1 MFVTK
6 LLNKFFKKDARQN
19 KATKTPNDDLFR
31 GQIQKGID
39 IQVPNKLIDQT
50 PKFIR
55 HEDPQPIT
63 FSKTQNKSRKQSK
76 SNYLRA
82 KVRPNSR
89 TQNAGL

>member
-6 LLNKFFKKDARQN
+6 LLNKFFKKDAKQN
-19 KATKTPNDDLFR
+19 KATKTLIDDSLKS
-31 GQIQKGID
+31 QIQKGID

-55 HEDPQPIT
+55 HEDPKPVT
-63 FSKTQNKSRKQSK
+63 FNKTQNKSRQQSK

-89 TQNAGL
+89 TQYAGL

>member
-6 LLNKFFKKDARQN
+6 LLNKFFKKDAKQN
-19 KATKTPNDDLFR
+19 KATKILIDEPIK

-39 IQVPNKLIDQT
+39 IQVPNKLIDQS

-55 HEDPQPIT
+55 HEDPKPVT
-63 FSKTQNKSRKQSK
+63 FNKTQNKSRKQSK

-89 TQNAGL
+89 TTAVGL